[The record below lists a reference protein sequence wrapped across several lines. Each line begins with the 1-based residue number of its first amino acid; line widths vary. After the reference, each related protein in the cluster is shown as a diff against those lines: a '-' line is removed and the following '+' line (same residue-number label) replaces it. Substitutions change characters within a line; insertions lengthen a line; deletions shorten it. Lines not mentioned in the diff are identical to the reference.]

1 VALAR
6 LPLRF
11 EANQGQWSADVHYAA
26 RTGGGALLLTRRGAA
41 LVGGGH
47 RVDISMV
54 KANTAAPIEALD
66 PLRARTNYFVGSREN
81 WRTGVESFTRVAYRS
96 VYPGIDIVYYGNGDQ
111 LEYDFVLRPGADP
124 RAIRFQFRGAGRVQL
139 TAEGDLSIE
148 SGGAQFVQKRPV
160 VYQEDPV
167 TAVRRPVEGRYELLA
182 HRTIGLRLNAYDPS
196 RPLVI
201 DPVVTYS
208 IFIGGSSTDVI
219 SAMTTDAQGLIY
231 VAGYTQ
237 NADLPPVGNAAQPTF
252 SASKDGFIAVL
263 DPKKLGS
270 DTWVYFTFLGGG
282 RDDAIT
288 AMTIDVLGNINVTGT
303 TTSSDF
309 PLSGASVQTSLAL
322 STTSTSLVFPTDAFV
337 SIISMTDGL
346 LYSTYYGGT
355 NNETPNAIARDQAGF
370 LYIFGTTSSG
380 DLPITASAYQPGIWG
395 PTDTFLAKLD
405 PNSSVLSYATYLGG
419 EAEDDG
425 RGMAVSPGGLV
436 YFAASTY
443 SLNFPYVGYIPHPFR
458 IGVENIV
465 IGAIDTTQANAS
477 SLVYCTYFGG
487 SALDEVR
494 TLKLDANG
502 KLWLTGW
509 TMSRDFPVTPNAMQ
523 TVLTGSA
530 NAFVARVNTA
540 ALPTAFV
547 EYATFLG
554 GSGTDV
560 AYDMT
565 LDPAGDVYVTGYT
578 MSPDFPVKGAIQ
590 PLYPNGIDTF
600 LVEFNPA
607 VSGRDALVFG
617 TYLGGLGTH
626 VGQAVVLGPNGSI
639 YLAGY
644 TTSDWNLAV
653 PLNIYNGGGS
663 DGFVAVLK

>member
-1 VALAR
+1 M
-6 LPLRF
+6 
-11 EANQGQWSADVHYAA
+11 
-26 RTGGGALLLTRRGAA
+26 LTKHGAA
-41 LVGGGH
+41 LVGDGR
-47 RVDISMV
+47 RVDLSLLN
-54 KANTAAPIEALD
+54 ANASARIEALD
-66 PLRARTNYFVGSREN
+66 PLRARTNYFLGTREK
-81 WRTGVESFTRVAYRS
+81 WRTGVENFTRVAYRS
-96 VYPGIDIVYYGNGDQ
+96 VYPGIDVVYYGNGNQ

-124 RAIRFQFRGAGRVQL
+124 RAIRFQFHGADHVRL
-139 TAEGDLSIE
+139 TAEGDLSVD
-148 SGGAQFVQKRPV
+148 SGGAQFVQKRPM

-167 TAVRRPVEGRYELLA
+167 TAVRRPVEGRYQLLA
-182 HRTIGLRLNAYDPS
+182 HGVVGLKLSAYDAS

-208 IFIGGSSTDVI
+208 IFVGGSSTDVI
-219 SAMTTDAQGLIY
+219 SAMTTDSQGLIY

-237 NADLPPVGNAAQPTF
+237 NADLVPVGNAAQPAF
-252 SASKDGFIAVL
+252 SASKDGFIAVFN
-263 DPKKLGS
+263 PNTIGG

-288 AMTIDVLGNINVTGT
+288 AITLDVLGNINVTGT

-309 PLSGASVQTSLAL
+309 PLSGASVQRTLAL
-322 STTSTSLVFPTDAFV
+322 STTSTSSVFPTDAFV

-355 NNETPNAIARDQAGF
+355 NNETPHAIARDQAGF
-370 LYIFGTTSSG
+370 LYIFGTTQSG
-380 DLPITASAYQPGIWG
+380 DLPITTSAYQSYIWG
-395 PTDTFLAKLD
+395 PSDTFLAKLD
-405 PNSSVLSYATYLGG
+405 PNTSQISYATYLGG
-419 EAEDDG
+419 EADDDG
-425 RGMAVSPGGLV
+425 RAMAVSPGGLV

-443 SLNFPYVGYIPHPFR
+443 SLNFPYVGYVYRPYR

-465 IGAIDTTQANAS
+465 IGVMDPSQSGPAS
-477 SLVYCTYFGG
+477 VVYSTYFGG

-494 TLKLDANG
+494 SMKLDANG

-509 TMSRDFPVTPNAMQ
+509 TMSRDFPVTPDAMQ
-523 TVLTGSA
+523 PVLTGAA
-530 NAFVARVNTA
+530 NAFVARVNTS
-540 ALPTAFV
+540 ALPNAVV

-560 AYDMT
+560 AYDLT
-565 LDPAGDVYVTGYT
+565 LDGTGNVYVTGYT
-578 MSPDFPVKGAIQ
+578 MSPDFPVKGAVQ
-590 PLYPNGIDTF
+590 PQYPYGIDTF

-607 VSGRDALVFG
+607 VAGSAALVFG

-644 TTSDWNLAV
+644 TTSDWHLAV

-663 DGFVAVLK
+663 DGFIAVLK